1 MADGTSVG
9 KVSLEV
15 DLQGDITQQVSE
27 LASNIGKSLKTSLES
42 ASKGMLTGLESV
54 IEKSMTGIN
63 TSIEQGLDKMKTQ
76 MESFI
81 TSLQAMTKKIKV
93 PMNAVTPSNLAPAIA
108 PSIPT
113 SSPRGPPIATPK
125 LDAGIDAGAI
135 QAEIDS
141 VTRSLDLVNQKI
153 ELQQE
158 KLVQLKASYERALN
172 PNTKNK
178 LAMQIVNTETSIN
191 KLIEASDKMGFK
203 LSDLDGK
210 LNGTGQALKKV
221 STAVNDT
228 AKKATGSTKPLGAV
242 ADVVGKKFDTMGR
255 MINQALKRV
264 LIMGTLYKVIRGFMS
279 YLGSALATNA
289 QFANSLAQV
298 KTNLQVAFMPI
309 YQAILPALNALMGAL
324 AGASAFMATFLSAI
338 FGKTYQKSFEA
349 AKGLNTAKAAVAGV
363 GSAAKKT
370 AKDVQL
376 ALAGFDEITNLDTGA
391 GDAGDAGGG
400 GAGGA
405 ALVAPSADTSAMG
418 ASIQAFLDK
427 LNPMLEPAIA
437 AFGRLKTAFE
447 PLGANLGAGLK
458 WIIDNVL
465 VPLGSWV
472 ISEVIPRFFDGLAS
486 VFKIVNGVIEALKPL
501 WKWLWDNLF
510 APIAKWTG
518 GVILKVL
525 DGINAGLSAFGDWIA
540 NNKGFIETL
549 VIIVGSFAAAWALV
563 NGAIAIWNGLQA
575 VYAVVTGISA
585 VATSALGA
593 AVAFLTSPITI
604 AILAVGALIAIGIL
618 LWKNWD
624 EVSAWLKKTWEGIKT
639 TASTVWNGIVNTI
652 KGVFTGIGKW
662 FSDVFTAAWSGI
674 KNAFSAVGSF
684 FSGLWTTIK
693 NTFSTIGTTIGNAIG
708 DAFKYVVNS
717 IIRFAENSINGFIRA
732 INGAINLI
740 NKIPGV
746 NIKTISTLNIPKLAT
761 GGMID
766 QPTLAMVG
774 ERGKEAVVPL
784 DQDRGAMQQIADM
797 LVGKMDG
804 GGEDTEFVGE
814 VDGEVLFRVV
824 INRLNKKRRQKGLP
838 IIEY

>member
-9 KVSLEV
+9 KISLEV
-15 DLQGDITQQVSE
+15 DLQGDINQQVSE

-93 PMNAVTPSNLAPAIA
+93 PMNVVNPSNLAPAIA

-125 LDAGIDAGAI
+125 LDAGIDAGVI

-191 KLIEASDKMGFK
+191 KLIETSDKMGFK

-221 STAVNDT
+221 SAAVNDT
-228 AKKATGSTKPLGAV
+228 AKKATATTKPLGAV
-242 ADVVGKKFDTMGR
+242 ADVVGKRFDTMGR

-289 QFANSLAQV
+289 QFASSLAQV

-309 YQAILPALNALMGAL
+309 YQAILPALNALMRTL
-324 AGASAFMATFLSAI
+324 SSASAFMATFLSTI
-338 FGKTYQKSFEA
+338 MGKTYAQSLTA
-349 AKGLNTAKAAVAGV
+349 AKGLNTAKTAVAGV
-363 GSAAKKT
+363 GGAAKKT
-370 AKDVQL
+370 AKDIQL
-376 ALAGFDEITNLDTGA
+376 ALAGFDEITNLDTG
-391 GDAGDAGGG
+391 AGDAGGG

-472 ISEVIPRFFDGLAS
+472 ISELIPRFFDGLAS

-510 APIAKWTG
+510 APLAKWTG

-525 DGINAGLSAFGDWIA
+525 DSINAGLSAFGDWIA

-549 VIIVGSFAAAWALV
+549 VIIVGSFAAAWGLV
-563 NGAIAIWNGLQA
+563 NAAFVIWFGLMNIFNA
-575 VYAVVTGISA
+575 VMA
-585 VATSALGA
+585 VAT
-593 AVAFLTSPITI
+593 AVGTGFAGVMAFIATPAGI
-604 AILAVGALIAIGIL
+604 AILAIGALIAIGIL

-624 EVSAWLKKTWEGIKT
+624 DVSAWLKKTWEGIKT
-639 TASTVWNGIVNTI
+639 TASTVWYGIVNTI
-652 KGVFTGIGKW
+652 KGVFAGIGKW
-662 FSDVFTAAWSGI
+662 FSDVFTGAWNGI
-674 KNAFSAVGSF
+674 KTAFSAVGSF
-684 FSGLWTTIK
+684 FSGIWATIK
-693 NTFSTIGTTIGNAIG
+693 STFSTIGTTIGNAIG

>member
-9 KVSLEV
+9 KISLEV
-15 DLQGDITQQVSE
+15 DLQGDINQQVSE

-42 ASKGMLTGLESV
+42 ASKGMLTGLEKV

-63 TSIEQGLDKMKTQ
+63 TSIEQGLEKMKTQ

-81 TSLQAMTKKIKV
+81 TSLQAMTKKIKI
-93 PMNAVTPSNLAPAIA
+93 PMNMATPSNMAPAIA
-108 PSIPT
+108 PSIPI
-113 SSPRGPPIATPK
+113 SKPRGPPVATPNTG
-125 LDAGIDAGAI
+125 AAIDASSI

-210 LNGTGQALKKV
+210 LNGTSQAVKKV

-228 AKKATGSTKPLGAV
+228 AKKATTATKPLGAV
-242 ADVVGKKFDTMGR
+242 ADVVGKRFDTMGR

-298 KTNLQVAFMPI
+298 RTNLQVAFMPI
-309 YQAILPALNALMGAL
+309 YQEILPALNALMRTI
-324 AGASAFMATFLSAI
+324 AGATAFMATFLSTV
-338 FGKTYQKSFEA
+338 FGKTYTQSLTA
-349 AKGLNTAKAAVAGV
+349 AKGLNKAKAAVAGV
-363 GSAAKKT
+363 GGAAKKT
-370 AKDVQL
+370 AKDIQL

-391 GDAGDAGGG
+391 DAAAGG

-405 ALVAPSADTSAMG
+405 ALVAPSEDTSALG
-418 ASIQAFLDK
+418 ASIQAFLHK

-437 AFGRLKTAFE
+437 AFGRLQATFE
-447 PLGANLGAGLK
+447 PLGANIAGGLK

-465 VPLGSWV
+465 VPLESWA
-472 ISEVIPRFFDGLAS
+472 ISEVVPRFFDGLAS
-486 VFKIVNGVIEALKPL
+486 VFKIVNGVLEALKPL

-518 GVILKVL
+518 GVILTVL

-540 NNKGFIETL
+540 KNKDFIETL

-563 NGAIAIWNGLQA
+563 NGAIAIWNGLQ
-575 VYAVVTGISA
+575 VIYAAVTGISA
-585 VATSALGA
+585 IATTALGA

-604 AILAVGALIAIGIL
+604 AILAIGALIAIGIL

-624 EVSAWLKKTWEGIKT
+624 DVSAWLKKTWEGIKT

-652 KGVFTGIGKW
+652 KGVFAGIGKW
-662 FSDVFTAAWSGI
+662 FSDVFTGAWNGI
-674 KNAFSAVGSF
+674 KTAFSAVGSF
-684 FSGLWTTIK
+684 FSGIWATIK
-693 NTFSTIGTTIGNAIG
+693 STFSTIGTTIGSAIG
-708 DAFKYVVNS
+708 DAFKFVVNS
-717 IIRFAENSINGFIRA
+717 IIKFAENSINGFIRA
-732 INGAINLI
+732 INGAISLI

-761 GGMID
+761 GGLID

-797 LVGKMDG
+797 LVSKMDG
-804 GGEDTEFVGE
+804 GNCEEAEMIVE
-814 VDGEVLFRVV
+814 ADGEVLFRVV
-824 INRLNKKRRQKGLP
+824 MNRLNKKRRQKGLP
-838 IIEY
+838 IVEY